1 MSIWLWNKR
10 RTEHMKRLLDFIL
23 MLAASVGAY
32 IPCREL
38 AIIERGNEFLGGEM
52 LVPVLMI
59 VVWMMATD
67 WRDER
72 SNNG

>member
-1 MSIWLWNKR
+1 
-10 RTEHMKRLLDFIL
+10 MKKVIDFVL
-23 MLAASVGAY
+23 MLAVSVLAY

-38 AIIERGNEFLGGEM
+38 AIIERGNEFIGGEM
-52 LVPVLMI
+52 LVPVFVI
-59 VVWMMATD
+59 VVWMCVTD

>member
-1 MSIWLWNKR
+1 
-10 RTEHMKRLLDFIL
+10 MKKIIDFVL
-23 MLAASVGAY
+23 MLAVSVGAY

-52 LVPVLMI
+52 LVPVLVI

-67 WRDER
+67 WVDER
-72 SNNG
+72 KTTKER